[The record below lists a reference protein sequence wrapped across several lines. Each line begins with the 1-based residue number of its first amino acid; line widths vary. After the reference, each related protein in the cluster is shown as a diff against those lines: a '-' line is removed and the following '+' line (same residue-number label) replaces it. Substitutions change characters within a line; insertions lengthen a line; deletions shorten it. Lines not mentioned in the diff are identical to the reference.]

1 MEFESWQQFYQSD
14 LQGFTSL
21 IVVPAF
27 FLVYLLAGRGPRER
41 AGGSDEARFVR
52 TYALVFCAETILDP
66 LFTGPLTKALELGD
80 TAASAVMIPFVL
92 LGDFRVLLPV
102 FFLARVGAGHG
113 QRVGRAAGLTLLV
126 PAFAVSVDAAIGW
139 LRPDLEAQFLWIAYE
154 LAFLVL
160 ALALRHRFVPRWT
173 ADRPDLGRRLR
184 ALLAYAATYY
194 ALWAASDLLIFHA
207 GVDAGWLLRAL
218 PNQLYYAFWV
228 PFAYWTLSRE
238 L

>member
-21 IVVPAF
+21 IVVPALF
-27 FLVYLLAGRGPRER
+27 FVYLLVGRGPRER
-41 AGGSDEARFVR
+41 ADGSDEARFVR
-52 TYALVFCAETILDP
+52 TYALVFCAETICDP
-66 LFTGPLTKALELGD
+66 LFTGPVTKALELGD
-80 TAASAVMIPFVL
+80 TASSVLMIPFVL

-102 FFLARVGAGHG
+102 FFLAGVGASHG
-113 QRVGRAAGLTLLV
+113 QRAFRAAALTLLV
-126 PAFAVSVDAAIGW
+126 PAFAVSVDAVIGW
-139 LRPDLEAQFLWIAYE
+139 LRPDLDAQFLWIVYE
-154 LAFLVL
+154 LAFLTL
-160 ALALRHRFVPRWT
+160 ALTLRHRFVPRWT

-184 ALLAYAATYY
+184 ALLSYAATYY
-194 ALWAASDLLIFHA
+194 ALWAASDLLIFQG

-238 L
+238 F